1 MGNEECGCSKQ
12 RTIVPRL
19 LLAADASVGVFDAS
33 VEVFVDLYDS
43 GRPRLTYVPSRFNSD
58 SSESV
63 VKVPNSRADHVTKD
77 ECIHK
82 PDEASH
88 KCHRVSGKILP

>member
-1 MGNEECGCSKQ
+1 
-12 RTIVPRL
+12 VPRL
-19 LLAADASVGVFDAS
+19 FLAADASVGVFDTS
-33 VEVFVDLYDS
+33 VEVFVDLHDF
-43 GRPRLTYVPSRFNSD
+43 GLPRLTYVPSRFNSD

-63 VKVPNSRADHVTKD
+63 VKVPNSRADYITKD
-77 ECIHK
+77 KCIYK